1 MARSAKKKSE
11 GGRKGRL
18 TSIPWTALLQGGV
31 VVGSRW
37 RRLSAKERERLR
49 ELMRTSRGRVG
60 NLSEKDRKELR
71 RLAAKLDLKGMGKEL
86 LALRA
91 VRKRGRRR
99 R

>member
-1 MARSAKKKSE
+1 MARSAKKKGES
-11 GGRKGRL
+11 GRTGRVKA
-18 TSIPWTALLQGGV
+18 IPWAALLQGGV

-49 ELMRTSRGRVG
+49 ELMRKSRGRVD
-60 NLSEKDRKELR
+60 NLTDKDRRELR
-71 RLAAKLDLKGMGKEL
+71 KLAGKLDLKGMGKEL